1 MVTRVLAL
9 PVIAG
14 SLVVGAVG
22 IACPDTIS
30 GEYDDGRRVVTID
43 ERE

>member
-30 GEYDDGRRVVTID
+30 GEYDDGGRVVIVD
-43 ERE
+43 NAD